1 MRPPDMFRGMVEG
14 AFGPDGFQQMN
25 AERNAQSPVSSRPL
39 QNRVDPFG
47 EFHAVAARGAFLGN
61 RGGQLHRPERT
72 LGRRRWT
79 SRRWIVCLCA
89 FKGRWREVWGA
100 GYTELFFLDE
110 PTALAAGHRP
120 CFECRREA
128 AKAFLAL
135 FPGAPSH
142 VDPMDAALHRER
154 LDESGRKRLWRARL
168 AALPDGAFVVLDRQ
182 AHAVRDGR
190 LRPWSFD
197 GYGPPAA
204 YDGAATVDVVTPPST
219 VAALAA
225 GYRPVWAEAPDAPA

>member
-1 MRPPDMFRGMVEG
+1 
-14 AFGPDGFQQMN
+14 MN
-25 AERNAQSPVSSRPL
+25 AERNGSSGVGSRPR

-61 RGGQLHRPERT
+61 RGGRLHRLDRT

-89 FKGRWREVWGA
+89 FKGRRREVWGA

-128 AKAFLAL
+128 AKAFLAA
-135 FPGAPSH
+135 FPGAPGNA
-142 VDPMDAALHRER
+142 DAMDATLHPER
-154 LDESGRKRLWRARL
+154 LDEAGRKRLWRARL
-168 AALPDGAFVVLDRQ
+168 SALPDGALVVLDGR
-182 AHAVRDGR
+182 AHALRDDR
-190 LRPWSFD
+190 LQPWSFA

-204 YDGAATVDVVTPPST
+204 YDGNVEVEVLTPPST

-225 GYRPVWAEAPDAPA
+225 GYRPVWAEAPGAPA